1 MRSLCSSPL
10 CRFASF
16 ARLAL
21 LAAFAACAT
30 GPTASPAAEVADA
43 AAPSAAASR
52 GSLLLI
58 GGGLDDDARP
68 VYERLLALAARAG
81 EVRVVVV
88 TAATGPQDEEATDK
102 TEALRTWAP
111 SVPVDVVRRE
121 TPTDATVAAIDR
133 ASALLFTGGDQERI
147 TARYRPNDVDT
158 PEWLAMRRLL
168 DRGGVI
174 AGCSAGCAMMGLR
187 MLVGGRSAQALGIV
201 LAPAAGAGATANGAT
216 GPTGAPTATG
226 ATSVGAA
233 AGELGRAGGATGAN
247 GNSVNTSGANGTG
260 ANAGGADTSGADPTS
275 AKSNAA
281 AAADTDEPAPL
292 GPQLGPGM
300 KFLPSGL
307 TDSHFF
313 ERDRTGR
320 LAAAL
325 RATGERFGLAVGE
338 DAAIAV
344 DLATGAVTGVT
355 PSESLLVDAAHAAA
369 SPTGI
374 VGLRARLIGH
384 GDVVS
389 LRLPAPPSPPPA
401 VGQTIARRVP
411 IVEPG
416 QNRQLAMWRLF
427 RQAAVPGAGVHVLQL
442 DGWRVR
448 VEAEVDGWVAFAVE
462 RAP

>member
-1 MRSLCSSPL
+1 MRCFRSSLP
-10 CRFASF
+10 CRLASF
-16 ARLAL
+16 APIAVFAML
-21 LAAFAACAT
+21 AACAA
-30 GPTASPAAEVADA
+30 GPTAAPAVAEADA
-43 AAPSAAASR
+43 GAAAAAATSR

-147 TARYRPNDVDT
+147 TARYRPDDVDT

-174 AGCSAGCAMMGLR
+174 AGCSAGCAMMGQR
-187 MLVGGRSAQALGIV
+187 MLVGGRSAQALGV
-201 LAPAAGAGATANGAT
+201 PSAPAAGAGAPANGAT

-226 ATSVGAA
+226 ATS
-233 AGELGRAGGATGAN
+233 
-247 GNSVNTSGANGTG
+247 
-260 ANAGGADTSGADPTS
+260 
-275 AKSNAA
+275 
-281 AAADTDEPAPL
+281 EPAPL

-338 DAAIAV
+338 DAAVAI

-355 PSESLLVDAAHAAA
+355 PSESLFVDAAHAAA
-369 SPTGI
+369 SPNGI

-411 IVEPG
+411 IAEPG

-427 RQAAVPGAGVHVLQL
+427 RQAAVPGAGVHLLQL

-448 VEAEVDGWVAFAVE
+448 AEAEVDGWVAFAVE
-462 RAP
+462 RAN